1 MHVRV
6 QIRDPELLHLALE
19 RGLRL
24 ARGVVVAQP
33 LRRIQTVAVDVH
45 VVVGVVG
52 AFKVHG
58 AGGGVAAVDDVGGGG
73 LAVGEGVGE
82 GVGAVAGL
90 AGDVSGGVLEVWGI
104 NISVLWI
111 GDGLYIYTE
120 REVG

>member
-1 MHVRV
+1 VRV

-33 LRRIQTVAVDVH
+33 RRRVQPVAVDVH
-45 VVVGVVG
+45 VVVGAVG
-52 AFKVHG
+52 AFEVHG
-58 AGGGVAAVDDVGGGG
+58 AGGGVAAVDDVGGVG

-82 GVGAVAGL
+82 GAGAGAGL
-90 AGDVSGGVLEVWGI
+90 VGGVSRGVLEVWGI

-111 GDGLYIYTE
+111 GEVCYIYI
-120 REVG
+120 